1 MVQPEDIYEPEWVA
15 WFQMTPEQRWS
26 ESSKLWQF
34 YLAAGGSLDPE
45 PDPQSP
51 FFFSEDSRVNTRDR
65 SEKGHLDELVRIAW
79 RERMRTL

>member
-51 FFFSEDSRVNTRDR
+51 FFFSEDLGPGAAHGRP
-65 SEKGHLDELVRIAW
+65 GVRFLRRCGI
-79 RERMRTL
+79 